1 MPHRHTCHEER
12 LRAIVRAD
20 ENLMAFLAAAR
31 ALRLPQWRLAA
42 GCVYQTV
49 WNALSGKP
57 AGTGIKDYDVVYFD
71 ASDLSWEAE
80 DGVIRRAEAVLGGRW
95 PVEIRNQARV
105 HLWFEQ
111 RFGLPYPQLHSADEA
126 FGYYAAVVHAVGIR
140 LEEDDTIDIA
150 APFGLDDVF
159 GMVIRPNPAR
169 RGDKGLA
176 AKAAKAKA
184 IWPDLK
190 LIDLEA

>member
-1 MPHRHTCHEER
+1 MPDRSTSPEER

-20 ENLMAFLAAAR
+20 ENLMAFLVAAR
-31 ALRLPQWRLAA
+31 SLRLPQWRLAA
-42 GCVYQTV
+42 GCVYQSV
-49 WNALSGKP
+49 WNSLTGKST
-57 AGTGIKDYDVVYFD
+57 GTGIKDYDLIYFD
-71 ASDLSWEAE
+71 ATDVSWEAE
-80 DGVIRRAEAVLGGRW
+80 DAVIRRAAPLFDGRW

-126 FGYYAAVVHAVGIR
+126 FGHYAAIVHAVGIR

-159 GMVIRPNPAR
+159 GMVIRPNPGR
-169 RGDKGLA
+169 PGDKGLS
-176 AKAAKAKA
+176 AKAARAQA
-184 IWPDLK
+184 IWPELRLVDLQP
-190 LIDLEA
+190 

>member
-1 MPHRHTCHEER
+1 
-12 LRAIVRAD
+12 
-20 ENLMAFLAAAR
+20 MAFLAAAR

-126 FGYYAAVVHAVGIR
+126 FGHYAAVVHAVGIR

-169 RGDKGLA
+169 RGDKGLV